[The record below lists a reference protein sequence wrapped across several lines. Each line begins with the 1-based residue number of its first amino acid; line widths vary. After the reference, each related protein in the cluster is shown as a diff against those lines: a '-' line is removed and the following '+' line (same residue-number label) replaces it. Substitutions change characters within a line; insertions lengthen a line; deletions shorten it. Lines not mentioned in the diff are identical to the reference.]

1 MGRIKQKEIK
11 ENWEE
16 EELKSYLKTKFTGIL
31 ARKKWDKDD
40 IGDVLDLVEELL
52 KSEKEKDRQRFIEI
66 LEKLKERWLSF
77 SGVWTKESE
86 PFQTGFN
93 SAVKQTNQKIQ
104 EVIETLKDEK

>member
-16 EELKSYLKTKFTGIL
+16 EK
-31 ARKKWDKDD
+31 
-40 IGDVLDLVEELL
+40 EELYNWCF
-52 KSEKEKDRQRFIEI
+52 KKCGEECEEAIKKEKEKDRQRFIEI